1 AKAICGFLDI
11 TGNIQFCNRGFNQLS
26 ISERP
31 EFVGYV
37 MQNPNHMISEKMIYD
52 EVALGL
58 RARGMKE
65 SDIKIRVENVLKIC
79 GLYAFRNWPIAALS
93 YGQKKRVTIA

>member
-1 AKAICGFLDI
+1 
-11 TGNIQFCNRGFNQLS
+11 
-26 ISERP
+26 
-31 EFVGYV
+31 
-37 MQNPNHMISEKMIYD
+37 MIYD

-79 GLYAFRNWPIAALS
+79 GLYAFRIVALS
-93 YGQKKRVTIA
+93 YGQKRGSL